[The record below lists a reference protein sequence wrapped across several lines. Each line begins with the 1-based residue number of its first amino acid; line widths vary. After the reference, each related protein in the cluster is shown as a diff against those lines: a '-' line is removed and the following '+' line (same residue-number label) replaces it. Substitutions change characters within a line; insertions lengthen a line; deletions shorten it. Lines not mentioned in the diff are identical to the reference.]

1 MWFSYDLK
9 HSAVTQYLV
18 LFAYMLKQSLTD
30 VVFNRLLVLR
40 AAAINRISITTWEEI
55 LVVLKPHSAF

>member
-9 HSAVTQYLV
+9 HSAVTQYLI